1 MTKTFLYGLVV
12 ALEPRRGA
20 AILTVLM
27 DKSSRLMPDTFKH
40 VHLSKRAW
48 VELKERRAPDE
59 ILVKRVA
66 IDQQPKRFAFTVA
79 NDRQTLGDSPEWY
92 PAESL

>member
-12 ALEPRRGA
+12 AIEPRRSA

-27 DKSSRLMPDTFKH
+27 DKKHRLLPDVTRQ

-48 VELKERRAPDE
+48 IELKARRAPDE

-66 IDQQPKRFAFTVA
+66 IDQQPKRFAFTA
-79 NDRQTLGDSPEWY
+79 AIDSQSLGESPEWY
-92 PAESL
+92 PADAL